1 MDKIFGFFLI
11 GKFSN
16 RNFFNRWIFV
26 LKIFAPGKKF
36 KGIFSSSYFSVSKFL
51 RLILFHK
58 KFYWPGRHLK
68 CCLEATF
75 VSNTKHL
82 FALGNKRLVL
92 GWAKGK
98 C

>member
-1 MDKIFGFFLI
+1 VDEIFGFFLI

-36 KGIFSSSYFSVSKFL
+36 KKIFSSSYFLVSKFL
-51 RLILFHK
+51 ELIFFYKKILWSDRSLKRL
-58 KFYWPGRHLK
+58 
-68 CCLEATF
+68 LEATF
-75 VSNTKHL
+75 VCCTQHL
-82 FALGNKRLVL
+82 FAGGNKRLVL